1 MKAAKLLL
9 NTLVYT
15 VEKLS
20 RNDEWPQMSAEHYKS
35 AEVVVL
41 TT

>member
-1 MKAAKLLL
+1 MKAAELLL
-9 NTLVYT
+9 NTLLYT

-20 RNDEWPQMSAEHYKS
+20 RNDKWPQITLEHYKS

-41 TT
+41 TA